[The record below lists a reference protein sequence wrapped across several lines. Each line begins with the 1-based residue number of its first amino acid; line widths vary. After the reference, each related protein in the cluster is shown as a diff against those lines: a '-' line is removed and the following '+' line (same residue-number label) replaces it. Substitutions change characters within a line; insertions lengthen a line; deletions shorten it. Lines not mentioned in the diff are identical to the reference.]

1 MNIKLKECF
10 YCNEISF
17 NGNSCLICGLDIDS
31 RVVPSDE
38 TLENIKYKKEN
49 NIKTQLI
56 EWCTNIEKAPKN
68 KRLLIIYK
76 QSLTKKLLIEFAILK
91 NNNFYSYL
99 NNEIID
105 FYNVVSWSDYEI
117 PSNLI
122 FKD

>member
-17 NGNSCLICGLDIDS
+17 NGNSCLTCGLDIDS